1 MFKRALICTDFSDSL
16 QRLAN
21 FVPDLAK
28 GGLTHLVFFHNV
40 PLMTSREIPCVD
52 EDRVSAA
59 REALSVAEANT
70 PEGTTVEIEIASGRA
85 SENIVRAAKKHQPDI
100 IFSGM
105 PTRSALN
112 EKLLGSTTKTL
123 AEKVDVPILVLRPQL
138 VSTFRENELSQR
150 CQNLFKYVLIP
161 YDGSPSAKKLIGE
174 VKGYLQSDPGGALE
188 TCLLTSVVDDGGRI
202 ASNNPEEDAQ
212 TKLDAA
218 KAELDGLGS
227 EILTEVRVG
236 NPVEEILKSGE
247 VHDIS
252 AIAVCS
258 GKSKGI
264 LKLTVPSFTSAI
276 LRESWHPIVHF
287 PRMQ

>member
-52 EDRVSAA
+52 EDKVSAA
-59 REALSVAEANT
+59 RELLSTAQANA
-70 PEGTTVEIEIASGRA
+70 PEGTTVEVEIASGRA
-85 SENIVRAAKKHQPDI
+85 SENIVRSVDKYQPDI

-112 EKLLGSTTKTL
+112 EQLFGSTTKTL
-123 AEKVDVPILVLRPQL
+123 AEKVDVPILILRPQL

-150 CQNLFKYVLIP
+150 CQNLFNYVLIP
-161 YDGSPSAKKLIGE
+161 YDGSPSAKNLLGK

-188 TCLLTSVVDDGGRI
+188 TCLLTAVVDDGGRLT
-202 ASNNPEEDAQ
+202 SNNPEADAQ
-212 TKLDAA
+212 ASLDDA

-236 NPVEEILKSGE
+236 NPVEEVLKSGE
-247 VHDIS
+247 IHDIS
-252 AIAVCS
+252 AIAVS
-258 GKSKGI
+258 AGKAKGI

>member
-1 MFKRALICTDFSDSL
+1 M
-16 QRLAN
+16 
-21 FVPDLAK
+21 
-28 GGLTHLVFFHNV
+28 LV
-40 PLMTSREIPCVD
+40 T
-52 EDRVSAA
+52 
-59 REALSVAEANT
+59 
-70 PEGTTVEIEIASGRA
+70 
-85 SENIVRAAKKHQPDI
+85 
-100 IFSGM
+100 
-105 PTRSALN
+105 
-112 EKLLGSTTKTL
+112 
-123 AEKVDVPILVLRPQL
+123 
-138 VSTFRENELSQR
+138 
-150 CQNLFKYVLIP
+150 

-227 EILTEVRVG
+227 EILTEVRV
-236 NPVEEILKSGE
+236 KSGE

-258 GKSKGI
+258 CKSKGI